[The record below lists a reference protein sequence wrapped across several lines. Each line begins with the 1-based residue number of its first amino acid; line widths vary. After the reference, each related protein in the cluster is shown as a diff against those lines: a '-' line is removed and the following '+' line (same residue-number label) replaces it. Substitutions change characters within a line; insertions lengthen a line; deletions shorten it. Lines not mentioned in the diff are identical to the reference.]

1 MTKLKQPWIND
12 IYPFYVWCYKKV
24 IDKNLHVKVKNLKV
38 KMSGLFSAYG
48 LSLLPAI
55 NRLTQLCVKSTK
67 SITIYKHLKKKKT
80 TMNKK

>member
-12 IYPFYVWCYKKV
+12 IYAFYVCCYKKV

-38 KMSGLFSAYG
+38 KISGLFSAYG

-67 SITIYKHLKKKKT
+67 SITIHKHLKKKPA
-80 TMNKK
+80 MNKK